1 MLGRPSFA
9 EPAANALA
17 LVGGKVYPGPKDEPL
32 LDGAIFIDRGKIVA
46 VGPRDKIAIPAG
58 TRTLDCTGLV
68 ITAGFQNSHVH
79 FMEAHWND
87 PAHQPASKLT
97 KQFQSMLTR
106 YGVTTAIDTSSFLD
120 ITGTLRRRIE
130 AGEVAGPRILTSGM
144 GIYPADGLPYYVKD
158 YIKTLPA
165 DRLKLFPQPR
175 TPEETTQVVQEHLQN
190 GADLI
195 KLFTG
200 AIVTPDKIL
209 PMPEPIAAAAVTA
222 THARGKLVFAHPSN
236 LAGFEVA
243 LAAKVDVLAHAVED
257 TRGMTPEHLR
267 RMKEQNM
274 AMVPTLK
281 LFGQDRR
288 LWAIL
293 DEVRDYARAGG
304 QILFGTDVG
313 YITDYDP
320 TTEFILMG
328 TAGLS
333 WREILASLTTAPAQ
347 RFGEEKRRGR
357 IAPGL
362 DADLVVLARD
372 PVQDL
377 RAFTDVRFTI
387 RAGRVIYQ
395 APGR

>member
-1 MLGRPSFA
+1 GR
-9 EPAANALA
+9 
-17 LVGGKVYPGPKDEPL
+17 
-32 LDGAIFIDRGKIVA
+32 
-46 VGPRDKIAIPAG
+46 
-58 TRTLDCTGLV
+58 
-68 ITAGFQNSHVH
+68 
-79 FMEAHWND
+79 
-87 PAHQPASKLT
+87 
-97 KQFQSMLTR
+97 
-106 YGVTTAIDTSSFLD
+106 
-120 ITGTLRRRIE
+120 
-130 AGEVAGPRILTSGM
+130 
-144 GIYPADGLPYYVKD
+144 
-158 YIKTLPA
+158 
-165 DRLKLFPQPR
+165 
-175 TPEETTQVVQEHLQN
+175 
-190 GADLI
+190 
-195 KLFTG
+195 
-200 AIVTPDKIL
+200 
-209 PMPEPIAAAAVTA
+209 
-222 THARGKLVFAHPSN
+222 LVFAHPSN

-281 LFGQDRR
+281 LFGPDRR

-293 DEVRDYARAGG
+293 DELRDYRRAGG

-313 YITDYDP
+313 YMTDYDP

-347 RFGEEKRRGR
+347 RFGEAKRRGR

-377 RAFTDVRFTI
+377 RAFTE
-387 RAGRVIYQ
+387 
-395 APGR
+395 